1 MKAPTNLQTI
11 IGPDGKPAFV
21 VIPYGDY
28 LSQYARASDL
38 VPHAVVRRVLAD
50 DVPPLRA
57 WREHLGLTQA
67 DVAARLG
74 ISQPA
79 YAQQENSPR
88 LRKTSRERIAA
99 ALGITAAQLDI

>member
-1 MKAPTNLQTI
+1 MKIQTI
-11 IGPDGKPAFV
+11 FGADGQPAFV
-21 VIPYGDY
+21 MIPYADY
-28 LSQYARASDL
+28 LSQYARASDRI
-38 VPHAVVRRVLAD
+38 PSPIVRRVLAD

-79 YAQQENSPR
+79 YAQQENSTR

-99 ALGITAAQLDI
+99 ALGITGAQLDI

>member
-1 MKAPTNLQTI
+1 MKVPTNIQTI
-11 IGPDGKPAFV
+11 VGTDGKPAFV
-21 VIPYGDY
+21 VIPYEDY
-28 LSQYARASDL
+28 LTQFAQAADL
-38 VPHAVVRRVLAD
+38 IPHAVVRRVLID
-50 DVPPLRA
+50 DVPSLRA

-67 DVAARLG
+67 EVAARLG

-79 YAQQENSPR
+79 YAQQENSER

>member
-1 MKAPTNLQTI
+1 MNAPTNIQTI
-11 IGPDGKPAFV
+11 IGKDGQPAFV
-21 VIPYGDY
+21 VIPYADY
-28 LSQYARASDL
+28 VAQNARAGDL
-38 VPHAVVRRVLAD
+38 IAHEVVRRVLAD
-50 DVPPLRA
+50 DVPPVRA

-79 YAQQENSPR
+79 YAQQENGSR
-88 LRKTSRERIAA
+88 LRKSSRERIAA

>member
-1 MKAPTNLQTI
+1 M
-11 IGPDGKPAFV
+11 
-21 VIPYGDY
+21 IPYADY
-28 LSQYARASDL
+28 LSQYARASDRI
-38 VPHAVVRRVLAD
+38 PSPIVRRVLAD

-79 YAQQENSPR
+79 YAQQENSTR

-99 ALGITAAQLDI
+99 ALGITGAQLDI

>member
-1 MKAPTNLQTI
+1 MSAPTNIQTI
-11 IGPDGKPAFV
+11 VGTDGKPAFV

-28 LSQYARASDL
+28 LAQYAQAGDL
-38 VPHAVVRRVLAD
+38 IPHAVVRRVLAGD
-50 DVPPLRA
+50 MPPLRA

-67 DVAARLG
+67 EVAARLG

-79 YAQQENSPR
+79 YAQQENSAR
-88 LRKTSRERIAA
+88 LRKTSRARIAA